1 MNRSYGGIKTRPP
14 EAPCE
19 GGPIPNRLKQE
30 PESELIVVA
39 LHAERERRAGRFPVG
54 RRAHCLH
61 LTARRAIRERLN
73 SAAGHGRLF
82 LTGVSASKEVGER
95 TGPRRGAE

>member
-1 MNRSYGGIKTRPP
+1 MR
-14 EAPCE
+14 EALSPL
-19 GGPIPNRLKQE
+19 RLKLE

-39 LHAERERRAGRFPVG
+39 LHVEREQSRPLPGGEACTLLTPRSAAAVG
-54 RRAHCLH
+54 
-61 LTARRAIRERLN
+61 ERLN
-73 SAAGHGRLF
+73 SAARHGRLF